1 MLKFFLYILLF
12 YILFRLI
19 YTMLKNFFSTKS
31 NTEIKSNPV
40 KRKSKF
46 EDVEEAKY
54 VEIKSSDKD
63 KK

>member
-1 MLKFFLYILLF
+1 MLF

>member
-1 MLKFFLYILLF
+1 MLKFFLYLLLF

>member
-1 MLKFFLYILLF
+1 MLKFFLYLLLF

-46 EDVEEAKY
+46 EDIEEAKY